1 MHIRKET
8 RGRKNRKKVTGI
20 SVIFVFRCPEEGR
33 RTKVL
38 TSLRIGGIP
47 MYVRAG
53 PEICGMNMTVNFGN
67 GG

>member
-8 RGRKNRKKVTGI
+8 RRRKIRKKVTGI
-20 SVIFVFRCPEEGR
+20 SVIFVFRCSEEGR
-33 RTKVL
+33 RMKVL